1 MITGFLD
8 HAQRSVLVE
17 LLVVGPTKREHF
29 VQSLK
34 GEFEVFGQYT
44 GPFSRIER
52 KVNEEDLNDA
62 IDYLIESGAVYSKT
76 HPTDKC
82 EVIGIKN
89 IKALN

>member
-17 LLVVGPTKREHF
+17 LLVTGPTKREHF

-34 GEFEVFGQYT
+34 GEFELPGEYT

-52 KVNEEDLNDA
+52 KANEEDLNDA
-62 IDYLIESGAVYSKT
+62 IDYLIETGAVYQKIHS
-76 HPTDKC
+76 TDNC
-82 EVIGIKN
+82 EVIGIKS
-89 IKALN
+89 IQALN

>member
-34 GEFEVFGQYT
+34 GEFELPGEYT

-52 KVNEEDLNDA
+52 KANEEDLNDA
-62 IDYLIESGAVYSKT
+62 IDYLIEAGALYKKI
-76 HPTDKC
+76 HNTDHC
-82 EVIGIKN
+82 EVIGVKD
-89 IKALN
+89 IKALR